1 MKKNSLVLYKQK
13 PAILKDFEG
22 DKIIIDLEK
31 ETKKIREKD
40 VCFLS
45 EGVSSIDV
53 VLKASLP
60 PCDIE
65 EGIALLEGEEH
76 SFFSIVSLLWND
88 LSPES
93 YYKAWEF
100 ISSSIFFV
108 TGATP
113 EIPISIRSKEEIKK
127 IERREEEKKSLEEK
141 EELFSKLL
149 KEIISSKGHFAV
161 DLNEFL
167 PFFQDIE
174 EVALGKKEKLK
185 SSKVLLSSEVAHSVL
200 LKTSYWSIFKDP
212 YPYRYKKIIGQA
224 KKNLIPN
231 IIEEKF
237 VDLTY
242 MTCYAIDGKT
252 TEDPDDA
259 ISYDG
264 TNLWIHIAIVAD
276 SISFGDENDDVLL
289 QRGRTLY
296 LPEGTHYMLG
306 KEQTSSFA
314 IALKNPSYAL
324 SFKLKLKE
332 DASIES
338 VDVMRGKINCRRL
351 TYEEATEQKDS
362 EELKYFFEIAKAN
375 LAKRCKMG
383 AINIEIGDVSVSVK
397 NEVVSIERQI
407 EDEAFRMIKEMMLL
421 VGEATAFFAF
431 RNNIP
436 FQYISQSVNNLP
448 NNLEEG
454 LAGEFQKRKCM
465 KARNI
470 SCHPAAHQ
478 GLGLSMY
485 CQVTSPLRRYD
496 DLVVQKQLLNYIDGT
511 PCISTDELV
520 ARLAMGEV
528 SHKDSQIAER
538 MAKRHFIIVYLIQNP
553 SWIGDATIVSF
564 QDEKAYIYIHSIG
577 IESFIHLKK
586 KSSLNEKIRVK
597 VLDLDLPKLE
607 MSFIEV

>member
-1 MKKNSLVLYKQK
+1 MKKNSLVLYKNK

-22 DKIIIDLEK
+22 DKIIIDLGS

-45 EGVSSIDV
+45 EGVSSLDE
-53 VLKASLP
+53 VLNAKLP
-60 PCDIE
+60 DSDIE

-76 SFFSIVSLLWND
+76 SFFSIISLLWSN
-88 LSPES
+88 LSPVA

-100 ISSSIFFV
+100 LSSSLFFV
-108 TGATP
+108 TGSTP
-113 EIPISIRSKEEIKK
+113 ELPISIRSQEEREKIQKK
-127 IERREEEKKSLEEK
+127 EEEKKSFAEK
-141 EELFSKLL
+141 EEVFSKLL
-149 KEIISSKGHFAV
+149 KEIISSKTHVAI

-174 EVALGKKEKLK
+174 DVALGKKEKLK
-185 SSKVLLSSEVAHSVL
+185 SGKTMAPELAHSIL

-224 KKNLIPN
+224 KKKLIPN

-242 MTCYAIDGKT
+242 MTSYAIDGDT
-252 TEDPDDA
+252 TLDPDDA

-264 TNLWIHIAIVAD
+264 EHLWIHIAIIAD
-276 SISFGDENDDVLL
+276 SIKFGDEIDDVLL

-306 KEQTSSFA
+306 KEETSSFA

-332 DASIES
+332 DASIEN
-338 VDVMRGKINCRRL
+338 VEMMRGKINTKRL
-351 TYEEATEQKDS
+351 TYKEATEQKDS
-362 EELKYFFEIAKAN
+362 EELKHFFEIAKAN
-375 LAKRCKMG
+375 FAKRHSMK
-383 AINIEIGDVSVSVK
+383 AIDIDIGDVSVSLK
-397 NEVVSIERQI
+397 NEVVFIEEQK
-407 EDEAFRMIKEMMLL
+407 EDDAFRMIKEMMLL

-431 RNNIP
+431 KNNIP

-465 KARNI
+465 KSRNI
-470 SCHPAAHQ
+470 STHPAAHQ

-485 CQVTSPLRRYD
+485 CQITSPLRRYD
-496 DLVVQKQLLNYIDGT
+496 DLVVQKQLLNYIDKT
-511 PCISTDELV
+511 PYIPTDELL
-520 ARLAMGEV
+520 AKLAMGDMA
-528 SHKDSQIAER
+528 HKDSQAAER

-553 SWIGDATIVSF
+553 NWISDATVVSF
-564 QDEKAYIYIHSIG
+564 QDGKAYIYISSIG
-577 IESFIHLKK
+577 VESFIHLKRK
-586 KSSLNEKIRVK
+586 ALLNEKIKVK
-597 VLDLDLPKLE
+597 VLDLNLPRLE
-607 MSFIEV
+607 MSFTEA